1 MSYDIS
7 LTDPVTHKTLTC
19 ETPHFMH
26 GGTYALNGTTEL
38 WLNVTCNYSDYYR
51 YEKED
56 GSKTSIHDINNMS
69 ALESIPVLEN
79 LIEKINKEYKDENGE
94 WKTARRKRHVV
105 YDENGYRTKMD
116 VYEAVYDENGYRTKM
131 DVYEAVRG
139 NIKYTVKT
147 EEFDISEGDTSNY
160 WYATAANALIP
171 LYQLITMAKMRPD
184 GVWDVSC

>member
-1 MSYDIS
+1 
-7 LTDPVTHKTLTC
+7 
-19 ETPHFMH
+19 
-26 GGTYALNGTTEL
+26 
-38 WLNVTCNYSDYYR
+38 
-51 YEKED
+51 
-56 GSKTSIHDINNMS
+56 
-69 ALESIPVLEN
+69 
-79 LIEKINKEYKDENGE
+79 
-94 WKTARRKRHVV
+94 
-105 YDENGYRTKMD
+105 
-116 VYEAVYDENGYRTKM
+116 M